1 MPDNRADMGLRD
13 SIQRAPGA
21 AARDRL
27 VDARFFDLYDATARR
42 LVDAGGRLPL
52 DHGGLRV
59 TDPRRPHLVILG
71 FDRMGR
77 SLAVRAAQARHF
89 VNGASVRVSVI
100 DRDAYRLEQALLFRY
115 PNFGRTCPLSFHPRG
130 FESSR
135 ALDPLRTKVADP
147 DILTSLA
154 VCFDRDT
161 LAIEVALR
169 LSDLLAEHSVPL
181 AARILRDVGLVSF
194 IGGGGIPNQASA
206 RISTFSL
213 LEERRKDLAQ
223 EDSTDE
229 DLARAIHEAFC
240 SKREAQGRNPATDLS
255 IAPWEQLSEGFRD
268 SNVQQAGH
276 LRYKLHG
283 IGCTAAPDDDRRPA
297 VTGFTADEVEIMARM
312 EHARW
317 MAERWL
323 AGWTPDSKDSVRR
336 RSPYLVPWDQLP
348 EDVKDYDRK
357 AVELILALLRMT
369 SK

>member
-1 MPDNRADMGLRD
+1 MGLRD

-21 AARDRL
+21 AGRGRL
-27 VDARFFDLYDATARR
+27 VDVRFFDLYYATARR

-115 PNFGRTCPLSFHPRG
+115 PNFGRTCSLSFHPHE

-135 ALDPLRTKVADP
+135 ALDPLRTWIAHP
-147 DILTSLA
+147 DTLISVA

-161 LAIEVALR
+161 LAIE
-169 LSDLLAEHSVPL
+169 
-181 AARILRDVGLVSF
+181 
-194 IGGGGIPNQASA
+194 
-206 RISTFSL
+206 
-213 LEERRKDLAQ
+213 
-223 EDSTDE
+223 
-229 DLARAIHEAFC
+229 
-240 SKREAQGRNPATDLS
+240 
-255 IAPWEQLSEGFRD
+255 
-268 SNVQQAGH
+268 
-276 LRYKLHG
+276 
-283 IGCTAAPDDDRRPA
+283 IGCKAAPGDDRRPA

-317 MAERWL
+317 VAERWL

-336 RSPYLVPWDQLP
+336 RSPYLVPWGQLP

-357 AVELILALLRMT
+357 AVELIPALLRMT